1 MIRNGVLV
9 GAVMAVIAIIG
20 SAIGTSPYP
29 VAGTTFFV
37 LAAAFETV
45 ALFVVLRPRSYQ
57 HSWGRAL
64 VAALLCLVTLWF
76 SAQDTVGA
84 PEYVFMHQRWLVAA
98 TLGCLVLAISSA
110 VVRVRRRHAA

>member
-1 MIRNGVLV
+1 MIRNGVLL
-9 GAVMAVIAIIG
+9 GALMAAIAIF
-20 SAIGTSPYP
+20 SAGVGTSPYP
-29 VAGTTFFV
+29 FAGTALFA

-45 ALFVVLRPRSYQ
+45 VLFVVLRPRSYQ

-64 VAALLCLVTLWF
+64 VASLLCLVTLWF

-84 PEYVFMHQRWLVAA
+84 PEYVFMHQRWLFVA

-110 VVRVRRRHAA
+110 VVRVRRRRVP